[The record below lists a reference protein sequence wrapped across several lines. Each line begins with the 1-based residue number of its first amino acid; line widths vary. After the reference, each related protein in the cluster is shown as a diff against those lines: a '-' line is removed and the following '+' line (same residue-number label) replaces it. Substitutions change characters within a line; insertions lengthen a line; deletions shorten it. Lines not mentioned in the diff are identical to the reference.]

1 MITSILLLIIGVL
14 FKVIPPKEINSFYG
28 YRTSASMKNNKTWK
42 FANNY
47 SAMWLVRLSLLL
59 SIISIAIFAYNDSFK
74 TTESIALP
82 FIIVALVVVIVR
94 TERALVKYADKIE
107 RGEE

>member
-1 MITSILLLIIGVL
+1 
-14 FKVIPPKEINSFYG
+14 
-28 YRTSASMKNNKTWK
+28 
-42 FANNY
+42 
-47 SAMWLVRLSLLL
+47 L